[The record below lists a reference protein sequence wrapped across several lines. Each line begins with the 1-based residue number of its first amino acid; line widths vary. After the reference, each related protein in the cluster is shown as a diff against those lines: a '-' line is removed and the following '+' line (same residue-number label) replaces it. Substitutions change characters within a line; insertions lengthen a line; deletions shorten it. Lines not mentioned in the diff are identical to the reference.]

1 MAHIFEPAFESKTQ
15 LQRISPKVIKIVDN
29 PDHCNLEVNV
39 KILVKFI
46 KFSHEPESVS
56 VRPYRFHIHS
66 STYSNMNSLS
76 IKLHDVLVEELNLQL
91 EFERR
96 DTYRSRYLRADFS
109 ISKMARME
117 FSAARIDGCLSTTKC
132 AICFDEFANDV
143 VVVKTLCAHL
153 FHNSCLRYW
162 LMKNKKNGCPMCR
175 AHIQSSNWNIPAM
188 RTQMVVNRKTTC
200 SFCDKSNL
208 ASVCS
213 GCVNYRLNEYN
224 IYLKALQNRREPLY
238 QRLAEMLADKAK
250 ADEQRNWRVLQNE
263 NIARLREQLQRD
275 KQLLSQEKAKVVK
288 MSNEVNVQYGLL
300 ESAQKTLEK
309 NRVELLEKFNPNI
322 ICAQGLGYMAIT
334 SERLHKQSLVMKQI
348 CKLFPQRRVTID
360 GEIKDASNGQYDQI
374 CNARLPRGLDPLSV
388 PPDELAASLEY
399 MVQLLNLVVQ
409 NLAAPALHNS
419 GFAGSCSRIWQ
430 RNSYWDPR
438 PSSRSNEYLLF
449 IPRQSDNS
457 TAVENSWSEKSSSN
471 FGVASMES
479 ERKLSPDSTRNTG
492 VNYSAISPLSAEMR
506 KDLQRGIS
514 LLKKSV
520 ACIAA
525 YCYNS
530 LCLEVPPEAS
540 TFEGFAKL
548 LSTLSSSKEVRSV
561 FMASSRSYKQVQQL
575 NKSVWNVDSTIS
587 SSSLLESAHT
597 FSQMRNI
604 YDNGL
609 LNSAASYMYP
619 SEMGKN
625 EIGME
630 GWDLV
635 EHPTFPPPP
644 SQGEDIEHW
653 TRAMIID
660 ATKK

>member
-1 MAHIFEPAFESKTQ
+1 
-15 LQRISPKVIKIVDN
+15 
-29 PDHCNLEVNV
+29 
-39 KILVKFI
+39 
-46 KFSHEPESVS
+46 
-56 VRPYRFHIHS
+56 
-66 STYSNMNSLS
+66 MNSLS

-91 EFERR
+91 GESEIFSVAETFNRLMMLGSCQCHDEHTTVVVAEFERR

-117 FSAARIDGCLSTTKC
+117 FSAARIDGCLSTTNC

-162 LMKNKKNGCPMCR
+162 LMKNKKNGCPMCM

-309 NRVELLEKFNPNI
+309 NRVELLEKFYPNI